1 MTEKRVSVRL
11 SAVGGKQLRA
21 ELEGVGD
28 AGARGFGRLSSEM
41 ERANARLAAFSARVK
56 IAAAVA
62 IAAAAA
68 AGIAMVRSGLETID
82 AQANLA
88 QSLGTTTRSIQVL
101 TFAGDLAGVSI
112 EEITAA
118 TKKLTLN
125 LSNAAGGTGTAV
137 TALQRLHLTAADLQA
152 LPLDERIVAIQ
163 DALTKFVSPAE
174 RAAVASDLFGA
185 KAALAFS
192 RIDSATLRQA
202 SQDVTDFG
210 VAVSDQDAD
219 QIRTAGDAIDRLGLV
234 WLGLTN
240 QLTVAVA
247 PALETVANALAAAT
261 RAGGAFQT
269 SISFLGENIG
279 RISSI
284 TLVFAAFFA
293 GRWVVALAAA
303 ALSVRGLATAL
314 VILRGA
320 LIRTGIGALIV
331 GAGELVYQFSKLV
344 EGAGGFGAALG
355 LLKDLASEV
364 WERIGLGIDAVV
376 ASLSAS
382 WSGITAS
389 VADAM
394 QGALVAV
401 VGFGNSTAGVF
412 QGAFDAVKVIWSAL
426 PSAIG
431 DFAFQAANGLISG
444 VEAMLNGVVTR
455 INTFIGGL
463 NAALAM
469 LPDWATGGDG
479 IQIGTV
485 VPVTL
490 GRVDNPFE
498 GAATAA
504 GAAAADAFKAAMG
517 ETYLEVPDLG
527 LGTMADD
534 ARDRAAAYTEASG
547 MLTEAAT
554 RPLAAWQALKDAILG
569 SGNEGEDALAAA
581 AAAAADLEVGL
592 EDAGKSAGGAGPAI
606 KKAAEE
612 AAAGWD
618 AVTASLADYAKGA
631 MDWGKGLG
639 ETLTSAF
646 QSAESAFRE
655 FVTTGKFDFKAL
667 ISSILADLATLTFKN
682 AVLGPLADWLSA
694 GISAA
699 VGGVSASVNHAGGM
713 VGAPGPSRMVPALAF
728 AGAPRMH
735 AGGWVGLRP
744 DEVPSILQRGERVLS
759 RAEVARG
766 VARGGGAGGGSG
778 GVTISIDARGAQAG
792 VAEQI
797 AASMRAAIPEIA
809 RIAKASVADGRR
821 RGHAF

>member
-1 MTEKRVSVRL
+1 MAEKRVSVRL
-11 SAVGGKQLRA
+11 AAVGGKQVRA

-56 IAAAVA
+56 IAAAVV

-101 TFAGDLAGVSI
+101 TFAGDLAGVSM
-112 EEITAA
+112 EEIAAA
-118 TKKLTLN
+118 TKKLTLK
-125 LSNAAGGTGTAV
+125 LSDAAGGTGTAV
-137 TALQRLHLTAADLQA
+137 DALQRLHLTATDLQA
-152 LPLDERIVAIQ
+152 LPLDERIAAIQ
-163 DALTKFVSPAE
+163 DALARFVPPAE
-174 RAAVASDLFGA
+174 RAAVASALFGD

-202 SQDVTDFG
+202 SQDITDFG

-247 PALETVANALAAAT
+247 PALETVANALADAT

-269 SISFLGENIG
+269 SIRFLGDNIG

-284 TLVFAAFFA
+284 TLVFASLVA

-303 ALSVRGLATAL
+303 ALGVRGLATAL

-364 WERIGLGIDAVV
+364 WDRIGLGVDVAV
-376 ASLSAS
+376 ASMNAG
-382 WSGITAS
+382 WSGITAA

-401 VGFGNSTAGVF
+401 VGFGNSAAGVF
-412 QGAFDAVKVIWSAL
+412 KGAFDAVKAIWSAL

-431 DFAFQAANGLISG
+431 DFAFQAANGLIGG

-455 INTFIGGL
+455 INTFINGL

-469 LPDWATGGDG
+469 LPDWATGEGG
-479 IQIGTV
+479 IQIGTI

-504 GAAAADAFKAAMG
+504 GAAAADAFEAAMG
-517 ETYLEVPDLG
+517 QTYLEAPDLD
-527 LGTMADD
+527 LGTMASD

-547 MLTEAAT
+547 MLADAST
-554 RPLAAWQALKDAILG
+554 RPLASWQALQDAMTIAGTDGAAALDTATTAADDTT
-569 SGNEGEDALAAA
+569 DALNSAGAAGTAAGGAAA
-581 AAAAADLEVGL
+581 A
-592 EDAGKSAGGAGPAI
+592 GAETTAT
-606 KKAAEE
+606 
-612 AAAGWD
+612 GWA
-618 AVTASLADYAKGA
+618 AVTAALADYSSKARDIGA
-631 MDWGKGLG
+631 DVGQTIVG
-639 ETLTSAF
+639 AF
-646 QSAESAFRE
+646 QSAEDAVAN
-655 FVTTGKFDFKAL
+655 FVKTGKLSFSDL
-667 ISSILADLATLTFKN
+667 VTSILADLAKLAARKFILGPI
-682 AVLGPLADWLSA
+682 ASALDGVLGSLGGGGLFAP
-694 GISAA
+694 AA
-699 VGGVSASVNHAGGM
+699 VAAPVMHSGGM
-713 VGAPGPSRMVPALAF
+713 VGGFAPMRAVPLMAF

-735 AGGWVGLRP
+735 SGGFAGLRP
-744 DEVPSILQRGERVLS
+744 DEVPAILQKGERVLS
-759 RAEVARG
+759 RRETAG
-766 VARGGGAGGGSG
+766 YGAGGPVSI
-778 GVTISIDARGAQAG
+778 TIQTRDAESFRQSRTQ
-792 VAEQI
+792 VA
-797 AASMRAAIPEIA
+797 SDIA
-809 RIAKASVADGRR
+809 RAVSLGRR
-821 RGHAF
+821 GM

>member
-1 MTEKRVSVRL
+1 MAEKRVSVRL
-11 SAVGGKQLRA
+11 AAVGGKQVRA

-56 IAAAVA
+56 IAAAVV

-101 TFAGDLAGVSI
+101 TFAGDLAGVSM
-112 EEITAA
+112 EEIAAA
-118 TKKLTLN
+118 TKKLTLK
-125 LSNAAGGTGTAV
+125 LSDAAGGTGTAV
-137 TALQRLHLTAADLQA
+137 DALQRLHLTATDLQA
-152 LPLDERIVAIQ
+152 LPLDERIAAIQ
-163 DALTKFVSPAE
+163 DALARFVPPAE
-174 RAAVASDLFGA
+174 RAAVASALFGD

-202 SQDVTDFG
+202 SQDITDFG
-210 VAVSDQDAD
+210 VAVLDQDAD

-247 PALETVANALAAAT
+247 PALETVANALADAT

-269 SISFLGENIG
+269 SIRFLGDNIG

-284 TLVFAAFFA
+284 TLVFASLVA

-303 ALSVRGLATAL
+303 ALGVRGLATAL

-364 WERIGLGIDAVV
+364 WDRIGLGVDAAV
-376 ASLSAS
+376 ASMNAG
-382 WSGITAS
+382 WSGITAA

-401 VGFGNSTAGVF
+401 VGFGNSAAGVF
-412 QGAFDAVKVIWSAL
+412 KGAFDAVKAIWSAL

-431 DFAFQAANGLISG
+431 DFAFQAANGLIGG

-455 INTFIGGL
+455 INTFINGL

-469 LPDWATGGDG
+469 LPDWATGEGG
-479 IQIGTV
+479 IQIGTI

-517 ETYLEVPDLG
+517 QTYLEAPDLD
-527 LGTMADD
+527 LGTMASD

-547 MLTEAAT
+547 MLADAST
-554 RPLAAWQALKDAILG
+554 RPLASWQALQDAMTIAGTDGAAALDTATTAADDTT
-569 SGNEGEDALAAA
+569 DALNSAGAAGTAAGGAAA
-581 AAAAADLEVGL
+581 A
-592 EDAGKSAGGAGPAI
+592 GAETTAT
-606 KKAAEE
+606 
-612 AAAGWD
+612 GWA
-618 AVTASLADYAKGA
+618 AVTAALADYSSKARDIGA
-631 MDWGKGLG
+631 DVGQTIVG
-639 ETLTSAF
+639 AF
-646 QSAESAFRE
+646 QSAEDAVAN
-655 FVTTGKFDFKAL
+655 FVKTGKLSFSDL
-667 ISSILADLATLTFKN
+667 VTSILADLAKLAARKFILGPI
-682 AVLGPLADWLSA
+682 ASALDGVLGSLGGGGLFAP
-694 GISAA
+694 AA
-699 VGGVSASVNHAGGM
+699 VAAPVMHSGGM
-713 VGAPGPSRMVPALAF
+713 VGGFAPMRAVPLMAF

-735 AGGWVGLRP
+735 SGGFAGLRP
-744 DEVPSILQRGERVLS
+744 DEVPAILQKGERVLS
-759 RAEVARG
+759 RRETAG
-766 VARGGGAGGGSG
+766 YGAGGPVSI
-778 GVTISIDARGAQAG
+778 TIQTRDAESFRQSRTQ
-792 VAEQI
+792 VA
-797 AASMRAAIPEIA
+797 SDIA
-809 RIAKASVADGRR
+809 RAVSLGRR
-821 RGHAF
+821 GM

>member
-1 MTEKRVSVRL
+1 MAEKRVSVRL
-11 SAVGGKQLRA
+11 SAVGGKQVRA
-21 ELEGVGD
+21 ELEGVGH

-41 ERANARLAAFSARVK
+41 ERANARLAAFSTRVK

-112 EEITAA
+112 EEIAAA

-137 TALQRLHLTAADLQA
+137 AALQRLHLTAADLQA
-152 LPLDERIVAIQ
+152 MPLDERIVAIQ
-163 DALTKFVSPAE
+163 DALTKFVPPAE

-210 VAVSDQDAD
+210 VAVSDQDAE
-219 QIRTAGDAIDRLGLV
+219 QIRITGDAIDRLGLI

-240 QLTVAVA
+240 RLTVAVA
-247 PALETVANALAAAT
+247 PALEVVANALANTA
-261 RAGGAFQT
+261 RVGGVFQT
-269 SISFLGENIG
+269 SISFLGDNIG

-284 TLVFAAFFA
+284 AAAFGSFFA

-331 GAGELVYQFSKLV
+331 GAGELVFQFGRLSDA
-344 EGAGGFGAALG
+344 AGGFGNAMG
-355 LLKDLASEV
+355 LLKDLVVEV
-364 WERIGLGIDAVV
+364 WKRIGFGVDAV
-376 ASLSAS
+376 AARMNAS
-382 WSGITAS
+382 WSGITAA
-389 VADAM
+389 VAEAM
-394 QGALVAV
+394 QGATESV
-401 VGFGNSTAGVF
+401 VGFGNSATGVF
-412 QGAFDAVKVIWSAL
+412 QGAFDAAKAIWSAL
-426 PSAIG
+426 PATIG

-455 INTFIGGL
+455 INTFISGL

-485 VPVTL
+485 DLVAL
-490 GRVDNPFE
+490 GRVGNPFE

-517 ETYLEVPDLG
+517 KTYLETPDVQG
-527 LGTMADD
+527 AIGRD
-534 ARDRAAAYTEASG
+534 ARDRAAAYTEAAG
-547 MLTEAAT
+547 MLADAAT
-554 RPLAAWQALKDAILG
+554 RPLTAWQALKAAILG
-569 SGNEGEDALAAA
+569 TGKEGEDALADA
-581 AAAAADLEVGL
+581 AAAAADLEAGFD
-592 EDAGKSAGGAGPAI
+592 DAGAAAGGAGAAI
-606 KKAAEE
+606 KKAAED
-612 AAAGWD
+612 AKAGWD
-618 AVTASLADYAKGA
+618 AVRQSLSDYAKESA
-631 MDWGKGLG
+631 DWGKGVGGILV
-639 ETLTSAF
+639 SAF
-646 QSAESAFRE
+646 QSAESAFRT
-655 FVTTGKFDFKAL
+655 FVTTGKLDFKSL
-667 ISSILADLATLTFKN
+667 ISSILADLATLIFKKS
-682 AVLGPLADWLSA
+682 VLGPLADWLGTA
-694 GISAA
+694 LGGIVAP
-699 VGGVSASVNHAGGM
+699 VNHAGGM
-713 VGAPGPSRMVPALAF
+713 VGAPGPTRMVPALAF
-728 AGAPRMH
+728 AGAHRMH
-735 AGGWVGLRP
+735 SGGFPGLRP

-766 VARGGGAGGGSG
+766 VGQGRSGGGSG

-797 AASMRAAIPEIA
+797 AASMRAALPEIA

>member
-1 MTEKRVSVRL
+1 MAEKRVSVRL
-11 SAVGGKQLRA
+11 AAVGGKQVRA

-56 IAAAVA
+56 IAAAVV

-101 TFAGDLAGVSI
+101 TFAGDLAGVSM
-112 EEITAA
+112 EEIAAA
-118 TKKLTLN
+118 TKKLTLK
-125 LSNAAGGTGTAV
+125 LSDAAGGTGTAV
-137 TALQRLHLTAADLQA
+137 DALQRLHLTATDLQA
-152 LPLDERIVAIQ
+152 LPLDERIAAIQ
-163 DALTKFVSPAE
+163 DALARFVPPAE
-174 RAAVASDLFGA
+174 RAAVASALFGD

-202 SQDVTDFG
+202 SQDITDFG
-210 VAVSDQDAD
+210 VAVLDQDAD

-247 PALETVANALAAAT
+247 PALETVANALADAT

-269 SISFLGENIG
+269 SIRFLGDNIG

-284 TLVFAAFFA
+284 TLVFASLVA

-303 ALSVRGLATAL
+303 ALGVRGLATAL

-364 WERIGLGIDAVV
+364 WDRIGLGVDAAV
-376 ASLSAS
+376 ASMNAG
-382 WSGITAS
+382 WSGITAA

-401 VGFGNSTAGVF
+401 VGFGNSAAGVF
-412 QGAFDAVKVIWSAL
+412 KGAFDAVKAIWSAL

-431 DFAFQAANGLISG
+431 DFAFQAANGLIGG

-455 INTFIGGL
+455 INTFINGL

-469 LPDWATGGDG
+469 LPDWATGEGG
-479 IQIGTV
+479 IQIGTI

-517 ETYLEVPDLG
+517 QTYLEAPDLD
-527 LGTMADD
+527 LGTMASD

-547 MLTEAAT
+547 MLADAST
-554 RPLAAWQALKDAILG
+554 RPLASWQALQDAMTIAGTDGAAALDTATTAADDTT
-569 SGNEGEDALAAA
+569 DALNSAGAAGTAAGGAAA
-581 AAAAADLEVGL
+581 AGAETAAT
-592 EDAGKSAGGAGPAI
+592 
-606 KKAAEE
+606 
-612 AAAGWD
+612 GWA
-618 AVTASLADYAKGA
+618 AVTAALADYSSKARDIGA
-631 MDWGKGLG
+631 DVGQTIVG
-639 ETLTSAF
+639 AF
-646 QSAESAFRE
+646 QSAEDAVAN
-655 FVTTGKFDFKAL
+655 FVKTGKLSFSDL
-667 ISSILADLATLTFKN
+667 VTSILADLAKLAARKFILGPI
-682 AVLGPLADWLSA
+682 ASALDGVLGSLGGGGLFAP
-694 GISAA
+694 AA
-699 VGGVSASVNHAGGM
+699 VAAPVMHSGGM
-713 VGAPGPSRMVPALAF
+713 VGGFAPMRAVPLMAF

-735 AGGWVGLRP
+735 SGGFAGLRP
-744 DEVPSILQRGERVLS
+744 DEVPAILQKGERVLS
-759 RAEVARG
+759 RRETAG
-766 VARGGGAGGGSG
+766 YGAGGPVSI
-778 GVTISIDARGAQAG
+778 TIQTRDAESFRQSRTQ
-792 VAEQI
+792 VA
-797 AASMRAAIPEIA
+797 SDIA
-809 RIAKASVADGRR
+809 RAVSLGRR
-821 RGHAF
+821 GM